1 MIYITL
7 LLFLTGLII
16 IIKGGDLFVD
26 AAVWFATITGIPTI
40 IIGATIVSLATTL
53 PELFVSVLASSTG
66 SPDMAIGNAVGST
79 ICNIGLILST
89 SILFAPSVVNRKLF
103 SEKGSLMIASTILLL
118 IFSLDATITKSEGV
132 VLFVILA
139 VFIWLNLKH
148 LKGSNILVDNK
159 NLEKKANTKKILI
172 NIAKFAVGTI
182 FIIIGAQLLVDN
194 GKTIAVYYNVPEKII
209 SLTLIA
215 LGTSLPELTT
225 SITAIVKGHEG
236 ISVGN
241 IIGANIL
248 NNTMILG
255 TASITTKSGLIIS
268 KGDISLF
275 GKVFENIPQTLY
287 VDLPV
292 SLSLMLVLIISGVYN
307 RKLKR
312 TTGVVLLSI
321 YIAYL
326 AFLGYNAFS
335 A

>member
-7 LLFLTGLII
+7 LLFLVGLII

-26 AAVWFATITGIPTI
+26 ASVWFATITGIPTI

-53 PELFVSVLASSTG
+53 PELFVSVFASAQG

-89 SILFAPSVVNRKLF
+89 AILFAPSKVNRKFF
-103 SEKGSLMIASTILLL
+103 SHKGLLMIGSTVLLL
-118 IFSLDATITKSEGV
+118 IFSGDTILSKGEGII
-132 VLFVILA
+132 LFVILLI
-139 VFIWLNLKH
+139 FIRLNLKQF
-148 LKGSNILVDNK
+148 KGSNILVENDKEDRNFESKTIVK
-159 NLEKKANTKKILI
+159 NVMKFIL
-172 NIAKFAVGTI
+172 GTI
-182 FIIIGAQLLVDN
+182 FIIIGAQLLVEH
-194 GKTIAVYYNVPEKII
+194 GRKIAEFFNVPEQII

-255 TASITTKSGLIIS
+255 TAAFTAEHGLNIS
-268 KGDISLF
+268 KRDILFF
-275 GKVFENIPQTLY
+275 GKTFENIPQTLY

-292 SLSLMLVLIISGVYN
+292 SLALMLILVISGIYN

-312 TTGVVLLSI
+312 TTGIMLLSI
-321 YIAYL
+321 YILYL
-326 AFLGYNAFS
+326 IFLGYNAFS

>member
-1 MIYITL
+1 MIYTIL
-7 LLFLTGLII
+7 LLFLVGLVV

-26 AAVWFATITGIPTI
+26 ASVWFATITGIPTI

-53 PELFVSVLASSTG
+53 PELFVSVIASSQG

-89 SILFAPSVVNRKLF
+89 SILFAPSKLNRKLF
-103 SEKGSLMIASTILLL
+103 SEKGLLMIASTLFLLF
-118 IFSLDATITKSEGV
+118 FSIDTVVTKDEGL
-132 VLFVILA
+132 VLFGIL
-139 VFIWLNLKH
+139 VLFIWLNLKQF
-148 LKGSNILVDNK
+148 KGSNILVDNK
-159 NLEKKANTKKILI
+159 NSKKKAQSGDVIK
-172 NIAKFAVGTI
+172 NIVKFVLGTI

-194 GKTIAVYYNVPEKII
+194 GRKIAEFYNVPEQII

-225 SITAIVKGHEG
+225 SVTAIIKGHEG

-248 NNTMILG
+248 NNTMIIG
-255 TASITTKSGLIIS
+255 TASIATDYGLKIS
-268 KGDISLF
+268 TRDIVLF
-275 GKVFENIPQTLY
+275 ERIFEDIPQTLY

-292 SLSLMLVLIISGVYN
+292 SLLLMLILVISGIYN

-312 TTGVVLLSI
+312 VTGISLLLI
-321 YIAYL
+321 YIVYL
-326 AFLGYNAFS
+326 TFLGYNAFV

>member
-7 LLFLTGLII
+7 LLFLVGLVV

-89 SILFAPSVVNRKLF
+89 SILFAPSVINKKLF
-103 SEKGSLMIASTILLL
+103 SQKGSLMIGSTIILL
-118 IFSLDATITKSEGV
+118 IFSIDLTITKVEGL
-132 VLFVILA
+132 VLFAILGL
-139 VFIWLNLKH
+139 FIWLNLRQF
-148 LKGSNILVDNK
+148 KGSNILVDNK
-159 NLEKKANTKKILI
+159 NSGKKADSKVVTI
-172 NIAKFAVGTI
+172 NIAKFVLGTI

-194 GKTIAVYYNVPEKII
+194 GKAIAEYYNVPEKII

-255 TASITTKSGLIIS
+255 TASVVTEGGLMIT

-275 GKVFENIPQTLY
+275 GRFFENVPQTLY

-292 SLSLMLVLIISGVYN
+292 SLSLMLVLIISGIYN
-307 RKLKR
+307 KKLKR
-312 TTGVVLLSI
+312 TTGTILLLI

-326 AFLGYNAFS
+326 IFLGYNAFS

>member
-7 LLFLTGLII
+7 LLFLVGLII

-26 AAVWFATITGIPTI
+26 ASVWFATITGIPTI

-53 PELFVSVLASSTG
+53 PELFVSVFASAQG

-89 SILFAPSVVNRKLF
+89 SILFAPGEINRKLF
-103 SEKGSLMIASTILLL
+103 SEKGILMIISTVLLVIFSSDTILSKTEGAILL
-118 IFSLDATITKSEGV
+118 V
-132 VLFVILA
+132 VLVI
-139 VFIWLNLKH
+139 FIKLNLKQF
-148 LKGSNILVDNK
+148 KGSNILVDNDK
-159 NLEKKANTKKILI
+159 NDRNIQSKTIMSNIL
-172 NIAKFAVGTI
+172 KFILGAI
-182 FIIIGAQLLVDN
+182 FIIIGAQLLVKN
-194 GKTIAVYYNVPEKII
+194 GKDIALFFNVPEQII

-255 TASITTKSGLIIS
+255 TASFTTKYGLLIS
-268 KGDISLF
+268 KRDVLLF
-275 GKVFENIPQTLY
+275 GRTFENIPHTLY
-287 VDLPV
+287 VDLPIA
-292 SLSLMLVLIISGVYN
+292 LALMLILVTSGIYN
-307 RKLKR
+307 SKLKR
-312 TTGVVLLSI
+312 QTGIILLLI
-321 YIAYL
+321 YIIYL
-326 AFLGYNAFS
+326 TFLGYNVFA

>member
-1 MIYITL
+1 MIYTTL
-7 LLFLTGLII
+7 LLFLVGLVI

-26 AAVWFATITGIPTI
+26 ASVWFATITGIPTI

-53 PELFVSVLASSTG
+53 PELFVSVIASTQG

-103 SEKGSLMIASTILLL
+103 SEKGLLMVGSTVLLL
-118 IFSLDATITKSEGV
+118 FFSIDTIVTKIEGL
-132 VLFVILA
+132 VLFAVLL
-139 VFIWLNLKH
+139 VFIWLNLKQFR
-148 LKGSNILVDNK
+148 GSNILVDNK
-159 NLEKKANTKKILI
+159 NSEKKTYSKDVLK
-172 NIAKFAVGTI
+172 NIVKFVLGSI

-194 GKTIAVYYNVPEKII
+194 GRKIAEFYNVPEQII

-255 TASITTKSGLIIS
+255 TASIATGYGLEIS
-268 KGDISLF
+268 KRDIILF
-275 GKVFENIPQTLY
+275 GRVFEDIPQTLY

-292 SLSLMLVLIISGVYN
+292 SLLLMLILVISGIYN
-307 RKLKR
+307 KKLR
-312 TTGVVLLSI
+312 RVTGIPLLLI
-321 YIAYL
+321 YLIYL
-326 AFLGYNAFS
+326 TFLGYNAF
-335 A
+335 AA

>member
-1 MIYITL
+1 MIYTTL
-7 LLFLTGLII
+7 LLFLVGLVV

-26 AAVWFATITGIPTI
+26 ASVWFATITGIPTI

-53 PELFVSVLASSTG
+53 PELFVSVLASTQG

-79 ICNIGLILST
+79 ICNIGLILSI

-103 SEKGSLMIASTILLL
+103 SEKGLLMIASTVLLL
-118 IFSLDATITKSEGV
+118 FFSVDTIVTKKEGLGLV
-132 VLFVILA
+132 AILV
-139 VFIWLNLKH
+139 VFIWLNLKQF
-148 LKGSNILVDNK
+148 KGSNILVDNK
-159 NLEKKANTKKILI
+159 NSQKKTQSRSVIK
-172 NIAKFAVGTI
+172 NIAKFVLGSI

-194 GKTIAVYYNVPEKII
+194 GRKIAEFYNVPEQII

-255 TASITTKSGLIIS
+255 TASIVTGSGLKIS
-268 KGDISLF
+268 TRDVVLF
-275 GKVFENIPQTLY
+275 GKVFEDIPHTLY

-292 SLSLMLVLIISGVYN
+292 SLILMLILVISGIYN
-307 RKLKR
+307 KKLKR
-312 TTGVVLLSI
+312 ITGISLLLI
-321 YIAYL
+321 YIVYL
-326 AFLGYNAFS
+326 TFLGYNVFA

>member
-7 LLFLTGLII
+7 LLFLVGLII

-26 AAVWFATITGIPTI
+26 ASVWFATITGIPTI

-53 PELFVSVLASSTG
+53 PELFVSVFASAQG

-79 ICNIGLILST
+79 ICNIGLILSI
-89 SILFAPSVVNRKLF
+89 SILFAPGEINRKLF
-103 SEKGSLMIASTILLL
+103 SEKGILMIISTVLLL
-118 IFSLDATITKSEGV
+118 IFSSDTILSKSEGAILLV
-132 VLFVILA
+132 VLLI
-139 VFIWLNLKH
+139 FIKLNLKQF
-148 LKGSNILVDNK
+148 KGSNILVENQKTDRRIK
-159 NLEKKANTKKILI
+159 SKSII
-172 NIAKFAVGTI
+172 VNIFKFALGAI
-182 FIIIGAQLLVDN
+182 FIIIGAQLLVKN
-194 GKTIAVYYNVPEKII
+194 GRTIALFFNVPEQII

-255 TASITTKSGLIIS
+255 SASFTTKYGLIIS
-268 KGDISLF
+268 KRDILLF
-275 GKVFENIPQTLY
+275 GRTFKNIPHTLY

-292 SLSLMLVLIISGVYN
+292 ALALMLILVTSGIYN

-312 TTGVVLLSI
+312 TTGIILLSI
-321 YIAYL
+321 YLLYL
-326 AFLGYNAFS
+326 TFLGYNVFS
-335 A
+335 G

>member
-1 MIYITL
+1 MIYIPFI
-7 LLFLTGLII
+7 LFLVGLVI

-26 AAVWFATITGIPTI
+26 ASVWFATITGIPTI

-53 PELFVSVLASSTG
+53 PELFVSVFASAQG

-89 SILFAPSVVNRKLF
+89 SVLFAPGDINRKLF
-103 SEKGSLMIASTILLL
+103 SEKGILMIISTILLL
-118 IFSLDATITKSEGV
+118 IFSSDTILSKSEGAILLV
-132 VLFVILA
+132 VLLI
-139 VFIWLNLKH
+139 FIQLNLKQF
-148 LKGSNILVDNK
+148 KGSNILVENK
-159 NLEKKANTKKILI
+159 KVEGRVKSKAILT
-172 NIAKFAVGTI
+172 NISKFGLGAI
-182 FIIIGAQLLVDN
+182 FIIIGAQLLVKN
-194 GKTIAVYYNVPEKII
+194 GKTIALFFNVPEQII

-248 NNTMILG
+248 NSTMILG
-255 TASITTKSGLIIS
+255 TASFTTKYGLVIS
-268 KGDISLF
+268 KRDIVVF
-275 GKVFENIPQTLY
+275 GRIFKDIPHTLY

-292 SLSLMLVLIISGVYN
+292 SLLLMLILVGSGIYN

-312 TTGVVLLSI
+312 TTGSILLLI
-321 YIAYL
+321 YLLYL
-326 AFLGYNAFS
+326 TFLGYNVFLG
-335 A
+335 